1 MTRPHTGAPVASGL
15 DEAAAGG
22 PWSETTFPDGSVW
35 IDLDQASEAV
45 LAELGRRFGFH
56 RLALEDA
63 ASELQRPKV
72 DVYDGYLFA
81 VLHLPEAFAGSELR
95 AWELNAFLAPRVL
108 VTHARGHPPL
118 AGHASAPEP
127 HAGIDLAQLQL
138 YEILTSALGRCEPL
152 LDEIAEALARLDRE
166 TARADR
172 VDARTVGQLSQAKQ
186 QVISYRRRIGPDRTA
201 VGQLERAG
209 NGVVGD
215 AFRPY
220 LADVRDTIERVWE
233 QLAGFKEVAEGLED
247 TNESRLAHRQNAILQ
262 RLTVISVLGL
272 PLALASGMLGMNV
285 GGIPLRDNSGGFWI
299 LTGVFALVAA
309 VLAVLFKRL
318 DWF

>member
-1 MTRPHTGAPVASGL
+1 MTPPHTGAPVAS
-15 DEAAAGG
+15 EPEVAADGRA
-22 PWSETTFPDGSVW
+22 WSETAFPDGSLW
-35 IDLDQASEAV
+35 IDLEQASGAV

-72 DVYDGYLFA
+72 DVYDGHLFA

-95 AWELNAFLAPRVL
+95 SWELNAFLARRVL
-108 VTHARGHPPL
+108 VTYARGHPPL
-118 AGHASAPEP
+118 AGDVPAPEP

-138 YEILTSALGRCEPL
+138 YRILSRALARCEPL
-152 LDEIAEALARLDRE
+152 LDEIAGALALLDRE

-172 VDARTVGQLSQAKQ
+172 VDGHTVGQLSQAKQ
-186 QVISYRRRIGPDRTA
+186 QVISYRRLIGPDRTA
-201 VGQLERAG
+201 IGQLERARDD
-209 NGVVGD
+209 VVGD

-220 LADVRDTIERVWE
+220 LADVGDTIERVWE
-233 QLAGFKEVAEGLED
+233 QLAGFKEVAEGLEE
-247 TNESRLAHRQNAILQ
+247 TNESRLAHRQNAVLQ

-272 PLALASGMLGMNV
+272 PLALVSGMLGMNV
-285 GGIPLRDNSGGFWI
+285 GGIPFQHNPGGFWI
-299 LTGVFALVAA
+299 MTGVLALLAA

>member
-1 MTRPHTGAPVASGL
+1 MTRTHAPVAPESGM
-15 DEAAAGG
+15 AADGQ
-22 PWSETTFPDGSVW
+22 PWIETTFADGSVW
-35 IDLDQASEAV
+35 IDLEQVSEPV
-45 LAELGRRFGFH
+45 LAKLGRRFGFH

-108 VTHARGHPPL
+108 VTYARGHPPL
-118 AGHASAPEP
+118 AGRVPAPEP
-127 HAGIDLAQLQL
+127 RTGIDLAQLQL
-138 YEILTSALGRCEPL
+138 YWILDRALSRCEPL
-152 LDEIAEALARLDRE
+152 LDEIAGALALLDRE

-172 VDARTVGQLSQAKQ
+172 VDAGTVGQLSRAKQ
-186 QVISYRRRIGPDRTA
+186 QVISYRRLIGPDRTA
-201 VGQLERAG
+201 VSRLERARSD
-209 NGVVGD
+209 VVGD

-220 LADVRDTIERVWE
+220 LADVGDTIERVWE
-233 QLAGFKEVAEGLED
+233 QLAGFKEVAEGLEE
-247 TNESRLAHRQNAILQ
+247 TNESRMAHHQNAVLQ

-272 PLALASGMLGMNV
+272 PLALISGMPGMNI
-285 GGIPLRDNSGGFWI
+285 GGIPLRQDPAGFWI
-299 LTGVFALVAA
+299 ITGVFALVAA
-309 VLAVLFKRL
+309 VLALLFKRL